1 MRWSKSFWAKSGV
14 EIESAAARE
23 STPVRIAQRI
33 ASPRKRSGILALL
46 DGEGAHAFRFGGGE
60 GHRLKSGL
68 LVGCYGTNCGLHS
81 RRASGV
87 RFSRKFEWRVAV
99 NRRLSFLLIVLVV
112 GGVLTVRG
120 AFSPPEPQTTRKV
133 FNAPEKTV
141 QAPYSDGI
149 LAGNTL
155 YLAGRIGL
163 DPKTGKPPA
172 EIEDEIKLML
182 DSLKG
187 TLTQAGMTMDD
198 LVYVQIAC
206 TDLSLFDKF
215 NPIYKSYF
223 TTKDYPAREFIGAGS
238 LLRGGHF
245 ELQAIAVRR

>member
-1 MRWSKSFWAKSGV
+1 MNRRVGFLILALAV
-14 EIESAAARE
+14 
-23 STPVRIAQRI
+23 
-33 ASPRKRSGILALL
+33 SGIL
-46 DGEGAHAFRFGGGE
+46 
-60 GHRLKSGL
+60 S
-68 LVGCYGTNCGLHS
+68 
-81 RRASGV
+81 
-87 RFSRKFEWRVAV
+87 
-99 NRRLSFLLIVLVV
+99 
-112 GGVLTVRG
+112 VRG
-120 AFSPPEPQTTRKV
+120 AWSQPAQQSARKV
-133 FNAPEKTV
+133 FNAPNRTV
-141 QAPYSDGI
+141 EAPFSDGI

-163 DPKTGKPPA
+163 DTKTGKPPDA
-172 EIEDEIKLML
+172 IEDEIKLML

-245 ELQAIAVRR
+245 ELQAIAVKR

>member
-1 MRWSKSFWAKSGV
+1 LASKN
-14 EIESAAARE
+14 R
-23 STPVRIAQRI
+23 
-33 ASPRKRSGILALL
+33 
-46 DGEGAHAFRFGGGE
+46 
-60 GHRLKSGL
+60 
-68 LVGCYGTNCGLHS
+68 S
-81 RRASGV
+81 RRFADSPKFQRACDEDALRATLASQILEFIFPE
-87 RFSRKFEWRVAV
+87 RFEWRLAV
-99 NRRLSFLLIVLVV
+99 NRRFSFLVIALVFAGILSV
-112 GGVLTVRG
+112 SG
-120 AFSPPEPQTTRKV
+120 AFSQPPQSTRKV
-133 FNAPEKTV
+133 FNAPDKIV
-141 QAPYSDGI
+141 QAPFSDGI

-215 NPIYKSYF
+215 NPIYTSYF
-223 TTKDYPAREFIGAGS
+223 KTKDFPAREFIGAGS

>member
-1 MRWSKSFWAKSGV
+1 MNRRFGFLVVALV
-14 EIESAAARE
+14 
-23 STPVRIAQRI
+23 IA
-33 ASPRKRSGILALL
+33 GIL
-46 DGEGAHAFRFGGGE
+46 
-60 GHRLKSGL
+60 S
-68 LVGCYGTNCGLHS
+68 
-81 RRASGV
+81 
-87 RFSRKFEWRVAV
+87 V
-99 NRRLSFLLIVLVV
+99 N
-112 GGVLTVRG
+112 G
-120 AFSPPEPQTTRKV
+120 AFSQPTPQATRKV
-133 FNAPEKTV
+133 FNAPSKTV
-141 QAPYSDGI
+141 DAPFSDGI
-149 LAGNTL
+149 LVGNTL

-172 EIEDEIKLML
+172 EVEDEIKLML

-245 ELQAIAVRR
+245 ELQAIAVHK